1 MENSGPHLTA
11 RYAFGVNH
19 TLPPVPTGGIAA
31 CPVCH
36 QPLGVADREL
46 WCGNGHRFD
55 KAREG
60 FVNLLRP
67 GKSRKAVIGDDA
79 QMVADR
85 RRFLDRGHY
94 RVLSEGIAE
103 LVRDLHQESPLQ
115 SLLDVGCGE
124 GSFTAAMLDALPAD
138 DSPSPT
144 RMAFD
149 ISRPAMKVTA
159 RRIPQAL
166 SCVASVI
173 EMPVLHHSVDL
184 LTSIMAPLHETEFG
198 RVARPGGRIVVV
210 SPGDSHLAELR
221 QVLYP
226 HYRPHDEQV
235 ALTESLAV
243 LEQRRFTDTVHVGS
257 AQELHEVWGMTP
269 YRWNTPLDGQERFAR
284 LTELDVHVHFVATVF
299 AVPS

>member
-1 MENSGPHLTA
+1 MNQA
-11 RYAFGVNH
+11 
-19 TLPPVPTGGIAA
+19 LPPVPAGGIAA
-31 CPVCH
+31 CPLCH
-36 QPLGVADREL
+36 APLCVADREL

-67 GKSRKAVIGDDA
+67 GKARKAVIGDDA
-79 QMVADR
+79 DMVADR
-85 RRFLDRGHY
+85 RRFLERGHY
-94 RVLSEGIAE
+94 RVLSEGIAG
-103 LVRDLHQESPLQ
+103 LIRDLGAQRPVE

-124 GSFTAAMLDALPAD
+124 GTFTTAMLDALPAEY
-138 DSPSPT
+138 SPAPT

-159 RRIPQAL
+159 RRVPQAL

-173 EMPVLHHSVDL
+173 EMPVLDHSVDV
-184 LTSIMAPLHETEFG
+184 LTSIMAPLHEAEFT
-198 RVARPGGRIVVV
+198 RVIRPGGRIVVV

-243 LEQRRFTDTVHVGS
+243 LEQRRFTDTVHLAS

-269 YRWNTPLDGQERFAR
+269 YRWNTPLDGQERFAKLEE
-284 LTELDVHVHFVATVF
+284 LTVSVHFVATVF
-299 AVPS
+299 AVPA